1 MEKSISQEERI
12 RRAEEIYS
20 RRRYNNRYGESLYR
34 SGETRNRYQPQE
46 TRKIKGKMINKMI
59 IQMIVCVIIYTCI
72 YMLQYSNYL
81 FSKDMVDKTKEVLSY
96 DISIENLYN
105 KSNEFFSELQKK
117 FNLVV
122 NNEQND
128 NVNEKVQN
136 ENTEEANIEN
146 TNTNTENGEVNNE
159 NSDNVENSEI
169 SQDTNNEANQNSEQ
183 LAVGGADETQPE
195 EEKSQEEQDID
206 YVKQNVSIIW
216 PIKGVITS
224 RFGNRTPTEIVTA
237 NHKGLDIAGNTGDN
251 IVSAMDG
258 TVVQYSEEGD
268 YGKHLRIQNGEVLTL
283 YAHCSELLVQEGS
296 TVKQGDVIMAVGS
309 TGNSTGPHLHF
320 EVRKFGIAVDPI
332 PYLQGDGLQDEN
344 NNTIANVIGNTE
356 NVT

>member
-81 FSKDMVDKTKEVLSY
+81 FSKDMVEKTKEVLSY

-105 KSNEFFSELQKK
+105 KSNEFFSNLQKK
-117 FNLVV
+117 FNWGV

-128 NVNEKVQN
+128 NVNVEAQDQ
-136 ENTEEANIEN
+136 NTEETNIEN
-146 TNTNTENGEVNNE
+146 SNAESSENTSENTSEANNE
-159 NSDNVENSEI
+159 NVDNSEI
-169 SQDTNNEANQNSEQ
+169 SQNDASTEVTNNDTTQ
-183 LAVGGADETQPE
+183 LAVGGADETQQE
-195 EEKSQEEQDID
+195 EEKSQEEQDIE

-237 NHKGLDIAGNTGDN
+237 NHKGLDIAGNMGDN

-268 YGKHLRIQNGEVLTL
+268 YGKHLRIQSGEVLTL

-296 TVKQGDVIMAVGS
+296 TVKQGDVIAKVGA
-309 TGNSTGPHLHF
+309 TGRATGPHLHF
-320 EVRKFGIAVDPI
+320 EIRRDDRFINPELILGS
-332 PYLQGDGLQDEN
+332 L
-344 NNTIANVIGNTE
+344 
-356 NVT
+356 

>member
-105 KSNEFFSELQKK
+105 KSNEFFSNLQKK
-117 FNLVV
+117 FNWGV

-128 NVNEKVQN
+128 NVNVEAQDQ
-136 ENTEEANIEN
+136 NTEETNIEN
-146 TNTNTENGEVNNE
+146 SNAESSENTSEANNE
-159 NSDNVENSEI
+159 NVDNSEI
-169 SQDTNNEANQNSEQ
+169 SQNDASTEVTNNDTTQ
-183 LAVGGADETQPE
+183 LAVGGADETQQPE
-195 EEKSQEEQDID
+195 EEKSQEEQDVD

-237 NHKGLDIAGNTGDN
+237 NHKGLDIAGNMGDN

-268 YGKHLRIQNGEVLTL
+268 YGKHLRIQSGEVLTL

-296 TVKQGDVIMAVGS
+296 TVKQGDVIAKVGA
-309 TGNSTGPHLHF
+309 TGRATGPHLHF
-320 EVRKFGIAVDPI
+320 EIRRDDRFINPELILGS
-332 PYLQGDGLQDEN
+332 L
-344 NNTIANVIGNTE
+344 
-356 NVT
+356 

>member
-59 IQMIVCVIIYTCI
+59 IQMIACVIIYTCI

-296 TVKQGDVIMAVGS
+296 TVKQGDVIAKVGA
-309 TGNSTGPHLHF
+309 TGRATGPHLHF
-320 EVRKFGIAVDPI
+320 EIRRDDRFINPELILGS
-332 PYLQGDGLQDEN
+332 L
-344 NNTIANVIGNTE
+344 
-356 NVT
+356 

>member
-81 FSKDMVDKTKEVLSY
+81 FSKDMVNKTKEVLSY

-105 KSNEFFSELQKK
+105 KSNEFFSNLQKK
-117 FNLVV
+117 FNWGV

-128 NVNEKVQN
+128 NINAEAQDK
-136 ENTEEANIEN
+136 NTEETNIEN
-146 TNTNTENGEVNNE
+146 SNAESSEANNE
-159 NSDNVENSEI
+159 NVDNSEI
-169 SQDTNNEANQNSEQ
+169 SQNDASTEVTNNDTTQ
-183 LAVGGADETQPE
+183 LAVGGADETQQE
-195 EEKSQEEQDID
+195 EAKSQEEQDIE

-237 NHKGLDIAGNTGDN
+237 NHKGLDIAGNMGDN

-268 YGKHLRIQNGEVLTL
+268 YGKHLRIQSGEVLTL

-296 TVKQGDVIMAVGS
+296 TVKQGDVIAKVGA
-309 TGNSTGPHLHF
+309 TGRATGPHLHF
-320 EVRKFGIAVDPI
+320 EIRRDDRFINPELIFGS
-332 PYLQGDGLQDEN
+332 L
-344 NNTIANVIGNTE
+344 
-356 NVT
+356 

>member
-81 FSKDMVDKTKEVLSY
+81 FSKDMVEKTKEVLSY

-105 KSNEFFSELQKK
+105 KSNEFFSNLQKK
-117 FNLVV
+117 FNWGV

-128 NVNEKVQN
+128 NVNVEAQDQ
-136 ENTEEANIEN
+136 NTEETNIEN
-146 TNTNTENGEVNNE
+146 SNAESSENTSEANNE
-159 NSDNVENSEI
+159 NVDNSEI
-169 SQDTNNEANQNSEQ
+169 SQNDASTEVTNNDTTQ
-183 LAVGGADETQPE
+183 LAVGGADETQQPE
-195 EEKSQEEQDID
+195 EEKSQEEQDVD

-237 NHKGLDIAGNTGDN
+237 NHKGLDIAGNMGDD

-258 TVVQYSEEGD
+258 TVVQYSKEGD

-296 TVKQGDVIMAVGS
+296 TVKQGDVIAKVGA
-309 TGNSTGPHLHF
+309 TGRATGPHLHF
-320 EVRKFGIAVDPI
+320 EIRRDDRFINPELILGS
-332 PYLQGDGLQDEN
+332 L
-344 NNTIANVIGNTE
+344 
-356 NVT
+356 

>member
-105 KSNEFFSELQKK
+105 KSNEFFSGLQKK

-122 NNEQND
+122 NNKQND
-128 NVNEKVQN
+128 NVNEEAQN
-136 ENTEEANIEN
+136 QNIEKTNTEGNNETPSETNNENVDNTEISQSDINTEE
-146 TNTNTENGEVNNE
+146 TNQEST
-159 NSDNVENSEI
+159 
-169 SQDTNNEANQNSEQ
+169 Q

-224 RFGNRTPTEIVTA
+224 RFGTRTPTEIVTA

-296 TVKQGDVIMAVGS
+296 TVKQGDVIAKVGA
-309 TGNSTGPHLHF
+309 TGRATGPHLHF
-320 EVRKFGIAVDPI
+320 EIRRDDRFINPELILGS
-332 PYLQGDGLQDEN
+332 L
-344 NNTIANVIGNTE
+344 
-356 NVT
+356 

>member
-81 FSKDMVDKTKEVLSY
+81 FSKDMVEKTKEVLSY

-105 KSNEFFSELQKK
+105 KSNEFFSNLQKK
-117 FNLVV
+117 FNWGV

-128 NVNEKVQN
+128 NVNVEAQDQ
-136 ENTEEANIEN
+136 NTEETNIEN
-146 TNTNTENGEVNNE
+146 SNAESSENTSEANNE
-159 NSDNVENSEI
+159 NVDNSEI
-169 SQDTNNEANQNSEQ
+169 SQNDASTEVTNNDTTQ
-183 LAVGGADETQPE
+183 LAVGGADETQQPE
-195 EEKSQEEQDID
+195 EEKSQEEQDVD

-237 NHKGLDIAGNTGDN
+237 NHKGLDIAGNMGDN

-258 TVVQYSEEGD
+258 TVVQYSKEGD

-296 TVKQGDVIMAVGS
+296 TVKQGDVIAKVGA
-309 TGNSTGPHLHF
+309 TGRATGPHLHF
-320 EVRKFGIAVDPI
+320 EIRRDDRFINPELIFGS
-332 PYLQGDGLQDEN
+332 L
-344 NNTIANVIGNTE
+344 
-356 NVT
+356 

>member
-1 MEKSISQEERI
+1 MEKSISQDERI
-12 RRAEEIYS
+12 RREEEIYS

-105 KSNEFFSELQKK
+105 KSNEFFLNLQKK
-117 FNLVV
+117 FNWGV

-128 NVNEKVQN
+128 NVNEEAQDQ
-136 ENTEEANIEN
+136 NTEETNIEN
-146 TNTNTENGEVNNE
+146 SNAESSENTSEANNE
-159 NSDNVENSEI
+159 NADNSEI
-169 SQDTNNEANQNSEQ
+169 SQNDASTEVTNNDTTQ
-183 LAVGGADETQPE
+183 LAVGGADETQQE
-195 EEKSQEEQDID
+195 EEKSQEEQDIE

-237 NHKGLDIAGNTGDN
+237 NHKGLDIAGNMGDN

-268 YGKHLRIQNGEVLTL
+268 YGKHLRIQSGEVLTL

-296 TVKQGDVIMAVGS
+296 TVKQGDVIAKVGA
-309 TGNSTGPHLHF
+309 TGRATGPHLHF
-320 EVRKFGIAVDPI
+320 EIRRDDRFINPELILGS
-332 PYLQGDGLQDEN
+332 L
-344 NNTIANVIGNTE
+344 
-356 NVT
+356 

>member
-105 KSNEFFSELQKK
+105 KSNEFFLNLQKK
-117 FNLVV
+117 INWGV

-128 NVNEKVQN
+128 NVNEEAQDQ
-136 ENTEEANIEN
+136 NTEETNIEN
-146 TNTNTENGEVNNE
+146 SNAESSEANNE
-159 NSDNVENSEI
+159 NVDNSEI
-169 SQDTNNEANQNSEQ
+169 SQNDASTEVTNNDTTQ
-183 LAVGGADETQPE
+183 LAVGGADETQQE
-195 EEKSQEEQDID
+195 EEKSQEEQDIE

-237 NHKGLDIAGNTGDN
+237 NHKGLDIAGNMGDN

-296 TVKQGDVIMAVGS
+296 TVKQGDVIAKVGA
-309 TGNSTGPHLHF
+309 TGRATGPHLHF
-320 EVRKFGIAVDPI
+320 EIRRDDRFINPELILGS
-332 PYLQGDGLQDEN
+332 L
-344 NNTIANVIGNTE
+344 
-356 NVT
+356 

>member
-105 KSNEFFSELQKK
+105 KSNEFFLNLQKK
-117 FNLVV
+117 FNWSV

-128 NVNEKVQN
+128 NVNEEAQDQ
-136 ENTEEANIEN
+136 NTEETNIEN
-146 TNTNTENGEVNNE
+146 SNAESSENTSEANNE
-159 NSDNVENSEI
+159 NVDNSEI
-169 SQDTNNEANQNSEQ
+169 SQNDASTEVTNNDTTQ
-183 LAVGGADETQPE
+183 LAVGGADETQQE
-195 EEKSQEEQDID
+195 EEKSQEEQDIE
-206 YVKQNVSIIW
+206 YVKQNVNIIW

-268 YGKHLRIQNGEVLTL
+268 YGKHLRIQSGEVLTL

-296 TVKQGDVIMAVGS
+296 TVKQGDVIAKVGA
-309 TGNSTGPHLHF
+309 TGRATGPHLHF
-320 EVRKFGIAVDPI
+320 EIRRDDRFINPELILGS
-332 PYLQGDGLQDEN
+332 L
-344 NNTIANVIGNTE
+344 
-356 NVT
+356 

>member
-46 TRKIKGKMINKMI
+46 TRKIKGKIINKMI

-105 KSNEFFSELQKK
+105 KSNEFFLNLQKK
-117 FNLVV
+117 FNWGV

-128 NVNEKVQN
+128 NVNEEAQDQ
-136 ENTEEANIEN
+136 NTEETNIEN
-146 TNTNTENGEVNNE
+146 SNAESSENTSEANNE
-159 NSDNVENSEI
+159 NVDNSEI
-169 SQDTNNEANQNSEQ
+169 SQNDASTEVTNNDTTQP
-183 LAVGGADETQPE
+183 AVGGADETQQE
-195 EEKSQEEQDID
+195 EEKSQEEQDIE

-237 NHKGLDIAGNTGDN
+237 NHKGLDIAGNMGDN

-268 YGKHLRIQNGEVLTL
+268 YGKHLRIQSGEVLTL

-296 TVKQGDVIMAVGS
+296 TVKQGDVIAKVGA
-309 TGNSTGPHLHF
+309 TGRATGPHLHF
-320 EVRKFGIAVDPI
+320 EIRRDDRFINPELILGS
-332 PYLQGDGLQDEN
+332 L
-344 NNTIANVIGNTE
+344 
-356 NVT
+356 

>member
-20 RRRYNNRYGESLYR
+20 RRRYNNRYGENLYR

-105 KSNEFFSELQKK
+105 KSNEFFSGLQKK
-117 FNLVV
+117 FNWVM

-296 TVKQGDVIMAVGS
+296 TVKQGDVIAKVGA
-309 TGNSTGPHLHF
+309 TGRATGPHLHF
-320 EVRKFGIAVDPI
+320 EIRRDDRFINPELILGS
-332 PYLQGDGLQDEN
+332 L
-344 NNTIANVIGNTE
+344 
-356 NVT
+356 

>member
-105 KSNEFFSELQKK
+105 KSNEFFSGLQKK
-117 FNLVV
+117 FNWVM

-296 TVKQGDVIMAVGS
+296 TVKQGDVIAKVGA
-309 TGNSTGPHLHF
+309 TGRATGPHLHF
-320 EVRKFGIAVDPI
+320 EIRRDDRFINPELILGS
-332 PYLQGDGLQDEN
+332 L
-344 NNTIANVIGNTE
+344 
-356 NVT
+356 

>member
-105 KSNEFFSELQKK
+105 KSNEFFLNLQKK
-117 FNLVV
+117 FNWGV

-128 NVNEKVQN
+128 NVNVEAQDQ
-136 ENTEEANIEN
+136 NTEETNIEN
-146 TNTNTENGEVNNE
+146 SNAESSENTSEANNE
-159 NSDNVENSEI
+159 NVDNSEI
-169 SQDTNNEANQNSEQ
+169 SQNDASTEVTNNDTTQ
-183 LAVGGADETQPE
+183 LAVGGADETQQE
-195 EEKSQEEQDID
+195 EEKSQEEQDIE

-237 NHKGLDIAGNTGDN
+237 NHKGLDIAGNMGDN
-251 IVSAMDG
+251 IVSAMEG

-296 TVKQGDVIMAVGS
+296 TVKQGDVIAKVGA
-309 TGNSTGPHLHF
+309 TGRATGPHLHF
-320 EVRKFGIAVDPI
+320 EIRRDDRFINPELILGS
-332 PYLQGDGLQDEN
+332 L
-344 NNTIANVIGNTE
+344 
-356 NVT
+356 

>member
-105 KSNEFFSELQKK
+105 KSNEFFLNLQKK
-117 FNLVV
+117 INWGV

-128 NVNEKVQN
+128 NVNEEAQDQ
-136 ENTEEANIEN
+136 NTEETNIEN
-146 TNTNTENGEVNNE
+146 SNAESSKNTSEANN
-159 NSDNVENSEI
+159 DNVDNSEI
-169 SQDTNNEANQNSEQ
+169 SQNDASTEVTNNDTTQ
-183 LAVGGADETQPE
+183 LAVGGADETQQE
-195 EEKSQEEQDID
+195 EEKSQEEQDIE

-237 NHKGLDIAGNTGDN
+237 NHKGLDIAGNMGDN

-268 YGKHLRIQNGEVLTL
+268 YGKHLRIQSGEVLTL

-296 TVKQGDVIMAVGS
+296 TVKQGDVIAKVGA
-309 TGNSTGPHLHF
+309 TGRATGPHLHF
-320 EVRKFGIAVDPI
+320 EIRRDDRFINPELILGS
-332 PYLQGDGLQDEN
+332 L
-344 NNTIANVIGNTE
+344 
-356 NVT
+356 

>member
-20 RRRYNNRYGESLYR
+20 RRRYNNRNGESLYR

-46 TRKIKGKMINKMI
+46 TRKIKGKMIDKMI
-59 IQMIVCVIIYTCI
+59 IQMIICVIIYTCI

-105 KSNEFFSELQKK
+105 KSNEFFSNLQKK
-117 FNLVV
+117 FNWGV
-122 NNEQND
+122 NNEKND
-128 NVNEKVQN
+128 NVNEEVQQ
-136 ENTEEANIEN
+136 ENTEEANTEN
-146 TNTNTENGEVNNE
+146 TNTNTENGEANNE
-159 NSDNVENSEI
+159 NSENVENSEI
-169 SQDTNNEANQNSEQ
+169 SQDTDNETNQNSEQ
-183 LAVGGADETQPE
+183 LAVGEADETQQHE
-195 EEKSQEEQDID
+195 EEKSQEEQDVD

-268 YGKHLRIQNGEVLTL
+268 YGKHLRIQSGEVLTL

-296 TVKQGDVIMAVGS
+296 TVKQGDVIAKVGA
-309 TGNSTGPHLHF
+309 TGRATGPHLHF
-320 EVRKFGIAVDPI
+320 EIRRDDRFINPELILGS
-332 PYLQGDGLQDEN
+332 L
-344 NNTIANVIGNTE
+344 
-356 NVT
+356 

>member
-105 KSNEFFSELQKK
+105 KSNEFFSGLQKK

-122 NNEQND
+122 NNKQND

-296 TVKQGDVIMAVGS
+296 TVKQGDVIAKVGA
-309 TGNSTGPHLHF
+309 TGRATGPHLHF
-320 EVRKFGIAVDPI
+320 EIRRDDRFINPELILGS
-332 PYLQGDGLQDEN
+332 L
-344 NNTIANVIGNTE
+344 
-356 NVT
+356 